1 MIDLQRFR
9 KEKNI
14 KQTEIAEVLGVKQP
28 YISAIERGARP
39 LNEEQFRLL
48 YNRYGDILVP
58 YKTTER
64 PIFESSDV
72 QEKVEMPREVFEKI
86 AQLIDTVCSQ
96 QGTIAD
102 QQKLITDQ
110 HRTIDRLTTSVESNI
125 GVRPAEDAGCA
136 DAG

>member
-9 KEKNI
+9 KEHNI
-14 KQTEIAEVLGVKQP
+14 KQSEISEILGVKQP
-28 YISAIERGARP
+28 YVSAIERGVRP

-48 YNRYGDILVP
+48 YNRFGDILLP

-64 PIFESSDV
+64 PLFES
-72 QEKVEMPREVFEKI
+72 EKDNNLEMPREVFDKI
-86 AQLIDTVCSQ
+86 SQLIDTVCAQ

-110 HRTIDRLTTSVESNI
+110 HRTIDRLTTSVESG
-125 GVRPAEDAGCA
+125 GVRSAEDAGCA
-136 DAG
+136 DVG